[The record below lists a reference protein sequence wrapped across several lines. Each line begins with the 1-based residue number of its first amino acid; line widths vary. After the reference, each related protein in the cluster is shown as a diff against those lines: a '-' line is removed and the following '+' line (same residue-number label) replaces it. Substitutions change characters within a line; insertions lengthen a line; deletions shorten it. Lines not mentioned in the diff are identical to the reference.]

1 MWLYVVSIATLGRMM
16 TRRGKKAPSDKE
28 LKEMVVILEYLA
40 KDVANG
46 IIFVGVAYPNGPP
59 FLDKI
64 EVSPSHSL
72 CELEK

>member
-1 MWLYVVSIATLGRMM
+1 MWLYVVSIPTLERTM
-16 TRRGKKAPSDKE
+16 TKRGKKAPSDKE
-28 LKEMVVILEYLA
+28 LKEMVVIFEYLA

-46 IIFVGVAYPNGPP
+46 TIFVGVAYSNGPP

-72 CELEK
+72 CEVEK

>member
-1 MWLYVVSIATLGRMM
+1 MWLYVVSIPTLGRTM
-16 TRRGKKAPSDKE
+16 TKKRKKAPSDKE

-46 IIFVGVAYPNGPP
+46 IIFFGVAYSNGPP

-64 EVSPSHSL
+64 EVSPSLNL
-72 CELEK
+72 CELQK

>member
-1 MWLYVVSIATLGRMM
+1 
-16 TRRGKKAPSDKE
+16 
-28 LKEMVVILEYLA
+28 MVVILEYLA

-46 IIFVGVAYPNGPP
+46 TIFVGVAYSNGLP
-59 FLDKI
+59 FWDKI